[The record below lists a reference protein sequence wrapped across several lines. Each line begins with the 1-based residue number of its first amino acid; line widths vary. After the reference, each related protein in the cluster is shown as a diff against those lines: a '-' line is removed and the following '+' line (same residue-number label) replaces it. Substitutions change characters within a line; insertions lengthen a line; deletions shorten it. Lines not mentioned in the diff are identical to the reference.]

1 VIPDQKKP
9 VPVYVT
15 PLIVSAP
22 VPDEVK
28 VTVFVMAVF
37 RGSVPN
43 ATLVELRLRDAVVAF
58 SVREKVFET
67 PPAVAVSVAV

>member
-1 VIPDQKKP
+1 
-9 VPVYVT
+9 
-15 PLIVSAP
+15 
-22 VPDEVK
+22 
-28 VTVFVMAVF
+28 VMAVF